1 MDIVEPEQYR
11 KKRKAPDSGINPV
24 ESKRSRTELIADL
37 EKAFNELTL
46 TDKTLTDKDGSVD
59 DLTDAFGKLNLGPIK
74 VIIVPFA
81 HGGVREL
88 TKAER
93 DDWIETDI
101 KDKDVKLITSTSG
114 TCTLI
119 KPDSYITLLTKIA
132 SKVKFQYHD
141 SGTGYGA
148 GFDSQLLDWF
158 NHLQND
164 ILLQSGIPQTYPL
177 KQSSIDDKKT
187 GWELPYKESS
197 IDVVT
202 DTYSMSTLNKIS
214 NSTKIYEPIPK
225 DDPLWPALQPV
236 ARIMGSS
243 AEAYL
248 EMPFVIYMYNDQ
260 NGNFRGGITPN
271 TQNRITLH
279 EILHIIH
286 EKIKTDLPGKEMH
299 YVVADPN
306 CSAGDQGITFAGGRS
321 SKKYKKNTKRSKK
334 KSKKKSRKV
343 RAKKGRKSVR
353 K

>member
-1 MDIVEPEQYR
+1 MDIEPESVGGV
-11 KKRKAPDSGINPV
+11 KRPREGEGKGDVFNPV
-24 ESKRSRTELIADL
+24 DSKRPRIELITAL
-37 EKAFNELTL
+37 VEAFDELTL

-59 DLTDAFGKLNLGPIK
+59 DLTDALGKLSLGPIK

-88 TKAER
+88 TEVEKR
-93 DDWIETDI
+93 DWIETDI

-141 SGTGYGA
+141 TGASYGA
-148 GFDSQLLDWF
+148 SFDSQLLDWF

-164 ILLQSGIPQTYPL
+164 ILLQSGLPPGVSVIPYKT
-177 KQSSIDDKKT
+177 SSI
-187 GWELPYKESS
+187 S
-197 IDVVT
+197 VVT
-202 DTYSMSTLNKIS
+202 DTYKMSTLNTGS
-214 NSTKIYEPIPK
+214 NSTKIYQHIPQE
-225 DDPLWPALQPV
+225 DPLWDALQPV

-243 AEAYL
+243 AKAYAAK
-248 EMPFVIYMYNDQ
+248 PFVIYMYNDQ

-271 TQNRITLH
+271 TRTGITLH

-306 CSAGDQGITFAGGRS
+306 CSAGEIGIRFAGGRS
-321 SKKYKKNTKRSKK
+321 SKKYKKNTKRNKK

-343 RAKKGRKSVR
+343 RAKKGRKPVR